1 MVNLTNATTFSPTYL
16 SLFFFFKGLDGF
28 SIRYVWKAHVESPFE
43 PSLSSEEVLCQFMP
57 YVLAPKP
64 LEWTYREVVGAV
76 MTKSTTQVNKPPTGI
91 DVSIKM
97 HQQVYVPG
105 IVNSLKQACPH
116 EIDRSLE
123 FVVWLICLTAVLLS

>member
-1 MVNLTNATTFSPTYL
+1 MVKLININHLYSNLTFSAL
-16 SLFFFFKGLDGF
+16 FFKGLDGF

-57 YVLAPKP
+57 NVLAPKP

-105 IVNSLKQACPH
+105 IVK
-116 EIDRSLE
+116 
-123 FVVWLICLTAVLLS
+123 V

>member
-1 MVNLTNATTFSPTYL
+1 M
-16 SLFFFFKGLDGF
+16 
-28 SIRYVWKAHVESPFE
+28 ESPFE

-64 LEWTYREVVGAV
+64 QEWTYREVVGAV
-76 MTKSTTQVNKPPTGI
+76 MSKSTTQVNKPPTGI

-105 IVNSLKQACPH
+105 TVH
-116 EIDRSLE
+116 G
-123 FVVWLICLTAVLLS
+123 